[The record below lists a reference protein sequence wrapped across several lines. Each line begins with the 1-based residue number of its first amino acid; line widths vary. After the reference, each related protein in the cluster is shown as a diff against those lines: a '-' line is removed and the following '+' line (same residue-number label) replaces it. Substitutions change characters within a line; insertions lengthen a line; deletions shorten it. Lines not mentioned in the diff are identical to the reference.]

1 VLWVGHRTKKTISRE
16 VNIVSAIE
24 RRTMPK
30 LSFRALNGKSP
41 IFRTGRIFV
50 ILLLLM
56 VKCGSSHAYSVLT
69 HEEIIDLLWNDHLRP
84 MILARYPG
92 LTDDQVREAHAY
104 AYGGAVIQDMGY
116 YPFGNKEFS
125 DLVHYV
131 RSGDFVLELIKE
143 SQNADEYAFALG
155 ALSHY
160 ESDITG
166 HPAVNQAVALTYPKL
181 RARFGPFVL
190 YAQDKTAHIRT
201 EFGFDMAQVAKQR
214 YAPQQYH
221 DFIGFQ
227 VSKELLERV
236 FPVVYG
242 VELKDVLTHEDL
254 AVGSFRYSVSTLIP
268 HMTQVALRTHKKEI
282 MSEVPNFQ
290 KQKFLYRLSRADY
303 EKSWGK
309 SYQRAGFGERFLS
322 VILRFLPKVGPLK
335 ALDFNIPSA
344 KTEDLY
350 FTSINQ
356 TADKYGSVL
365 NEVRSRALK
374 LPDEDLDSGKPTSA
388 GEYSLADEEYA
399 KLLSKLAD
407 KKFDKTTPE
416 LKKDILNFYSNASAP
431 LETRKDP
438 GKWQKVQTHLDA
450 LKSFTPN
457 PVQPNAPQ
465 PPAPSGDM
473 Q

>member
-1 VLWVGHRTKKTISRE
+1 MHRLFSCRE
-16 VNIVSAIE
+16 SLGSNKVHSII
-24 RRTMPK
+24 
-30 LSFRALNGKSP
+30 RAL
-41 IFRTGRIFV
+41 V
-50 ILLLLM
+50 VLVVLL
-56 VKCGSSHAYSVLT
+56 VACAPSHAYSVLT
-69 HEEIIDLLWNDHLRP
+69 HEEIIDLLWNDQLRP

-92 LTDDQVREAHAY
+92 LTDDQIREAHAY

-143 SQNADEYAFALG
+143 SKTADEYAFALG

-160 ESDITG
+160 AADITG
-166 HPAVNQAVALTYPKL
+166 HPAVNQAVSLTYPKL
-181 RARFGPFVL
+181 RAKFGPFVL

-201 EFGFDMAQVAKQR
+201 EFGFDMAQVAKER
-214 YAPQQYH
+214 YAPEQYH
-221 DFIGFQ
+221 DFIGFD

-242 VELKDVLTHEDL
+242 VELKDVLPHEDL
-254 AVGSFRYSVSTLIP
+254 AIGSFRYSVSTLIP

-290 KQKFLYRLSRADY
+290 KQKFIYRLSRADY

-309 SYQRAGFGERFLS
+309 TYQHAGFGVRFLS
-322 VILRFLPKVGPLK
+322 VILRVLPKVGPLK
-335 ALDFNIPSA
+335 ALDFNIPTP

-356 TADKYGSVL
+356 TVDKYGSL
-365 NEVRSRALK
+365 LK
-374 LPDEDLDSGKPTSA
+374 ETHSKQIKLANEDLDSGKPTIA
-388 GEYSLADEEYA
+388 GEYTLADDSYA
-399 KLLSKLAD
+399 KLLSQLAD
-407 KKFDKTTPE
+407 KKFEATTVP
-416 LKKDILNFYSNASAP
+416 LQKDILAFYANAAAP
-431 LETRKDP
+431 NDTKKDP
-438 GKWQKVQTHLDA
+438 GKWEKVQSNLEA
-450 LKSFTPN
+450 LKTLTPN
-457 PVQPNAPQ
+457 PARPALQQAEPTAQ
-465 PPAPSGDM
+465 APSGGL

>member
-1 VLWVGHRTKKTISRE
+1 MPNLFSSRVLPGRSPLHSTIS
-16 VNIVSAIE
+16 
-24 RRTMPK
+24 
-30 LSFRALNGKSP
+30 SFA
-41 IFRTGRIFV
+41 
-50 ILLLLM
+50 ILLILLIS
-56 VKCGSSHAYSVLT
+56 CGASHAYSVLT
-69 HEEIIDLLWNDHLRP
+69 HEQIIDLLWNDQLRP

-92 LTDDQVREAHAY
+92 LTDDQIREAHAY

-116 YPFGNKEFS
+116 YPFGNVEFS

-160 ESDITG
+160 ASDITG
-166 HPAVNQAVALTYPKL
+166 HPAVNQAVSLTYPKL
-181 RARFGPFVL
+181 RARFGPIVL

-201 EFGFDMAQVAKQR
+201 EFGFDMAQVARQR

-242 VELKDVLTHEDL
+242 VQLKDVLPHEDL
-254 AVGSFRYSVSTLIP
+254 AIGSFRYSVSSLIP

-282 MSEVPNFQ
+282 MKEVPNFQ

-303 EKSWGK
+303 DKQWGK
-309 SYQRAGFGERFLS
+309 DYQRAGFGVRLMS
-322 VILRFLPKVGPLK
+322 VILRVMPKVGPLK
-335 ALDFNIPSA
+335 ALDFNIPTA

-356 TADKYGSVL
+356 TVDKYGSL
-365 NEVRSRALK
+365 LKEERARQIELA
-374 LPDEDLDSGKPTSA
+374 DNDLDSGKPTVT
-388 GEYSLADEEYA
+388 GEYTLADDTYA
-399 KLLSKLAD
+399 KLLSQLAD
-407 KKFDKTTPE
+407 KKFDVTTVA
-416 LKKDILNFYSNASAP
+416 LQKNVLDFYANASASN
-431 LETRKDP
+431 ETKKDP
-438 GKWQKVQTHLDA
+438 GKWQKVQSNLEA
-450 LKSFTPN
+450 LKTFTPN
-457 PVQPNAPQ
+457 PALPATPQAQPATQSPTGGLQ
-465 PPAPSGDM
+465 
-473 Q
+473 

>member
-1 VLWVGHRTKKTISRE
+1 MCRLFSSHVL
-16 VNIVSAIE
+16 
-24 RRTMPK
+24 
-30 LSFRALNGKSP
+30 LRATVWQSM
-41 IFRTGRIFV
+41 FRTFA
-50 ILLLLM
+50 ILLVLLIG
-56 VKCGSSHAYSVLT
+56 CGSSHAYSVLT

-116 YPFGNKEFS
+116 YPFGDQEFS

-131 RSGDFVLELIKE
+131 RSGDFVLELVKE

-160 ESDITG
+160 ASDITG
-166 HPAVNQAVALTYPKL
+166 HPAVNQSVAIAYPKL
-181 RARFGPFVL
+181 RAKFGPIVL

-242 VELKDVLTHEDL
+242 IQLKDVLPREDL
-254 AVGSFRYSVSTLIP
+254 AIGSFRYSVSSLIP

-282 MSEVPNFQ
+282 MKEVPNFE

-303 EKSWGK
+303 EKQWGK
-309 SYQRAGFGERFLS
+309 EYQRAGFGVRFLS
-322 VILRFLPKVGPLK
+322 VILKVLPKVGPLK
-335 ALDFNIPSA
+335 ALDFNIPTP

-356 TADKYGSVL
+356 TVDNYGLLL
-365 NEVRSRALK
+365 NETRARKVK
-374 LPDEDLDSGKPTSA
+374 LANDDLDSGKPTIS
-388 GEYSLADEEYA
+388 GEYTLADDTYA
-399 KLLSKLAD
+399 KLLSQLAD
-407 KKFDKTTPE
+407 KKFDVTTVA
-416 LKKDILNFYSNASAP
+416 LQKNVLAFYSNTSAP
-431 LETRKDP
+431 IDTKKDP
-438 GKWQKVQTHLDA
+438 GKWQKVQSNLEA
-450 LKSFTPN
+450 LKTFTPN
-457 PVQPNAPQ
+457 PAPPAAPQ
-465 PPAPSGDM
+465 AQSATQSPTGGLR
-473 Q
+473 